1 MKSHHLAAAV
11 MLATGLAAP
20 AAAQPAEGAFG
31 VWQHPENGSHVEM
44 YRCGQGLCAKIVK
57 VTDGQKTDD
66 KNPDAA
72 KRGQPIIGLV
82 IMAGAMKSGDASWSG
97 KLYNRADGK
106 TYSGT
111 IAVKSNNAIDLSGCT
126 LAVFCKTVTW
136 TRVK

>member
-1 MKSHHLAAAV
+1 MKSQHLAFAV
-11 MLATGLAAP
+11 MFAAGLATP
-20 AAAQPAEGAFG
+20 AAAQTAESAFG
-31 VWQHPENGSHVEM
+31 VWKHPENGSHVEM
-44 YRCGQGLCAKIVK
+44 YQCGQGLCAKIVK

-72 KRGQPIIGLV
+72 KRSQPIVGLV
-82 IMAGAMKSGDASWSG
+82 IMSGATKSGDASWSG

-111 IAVKSNNAIDLSGCT
+111 VTVKSKDTIDLSGCT
-126 LAVFCKTVTW
+126 MAVFCKTVTW